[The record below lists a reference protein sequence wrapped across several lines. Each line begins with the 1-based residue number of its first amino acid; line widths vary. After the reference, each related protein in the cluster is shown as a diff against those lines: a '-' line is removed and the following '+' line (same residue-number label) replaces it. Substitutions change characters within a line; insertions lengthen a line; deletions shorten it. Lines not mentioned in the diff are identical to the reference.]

1 MGVWKLKA
9 KSVFHIL
16 ESNKRF
22 LLYNAIKHTQNLA
35 AIQYDRNFNF

>member
-22 LLYNAIKHTQNLA
+22 YYNAIKHTQNLA
-35 AIQYDRNFNF
+35 ATQYDRNFNF